1 VPPAV
6 APWEPLC
13 VADVPAVALPHARA
27 HESVALR
34 KARSVSPPSPASSPS
49 LHSYVRCNACM
60 PFGTQAKQKLCDAMI
75 MDDENA
81 EPEATTMS
89 RANRMEAP
97 IRREAEAIFYV
108 VLLPSIN
115 LLPVFD

>member
-1 VPPAV
+1 
-6 APWEPLC
+6 
-13 VADVPAVALPHARA
+13 
-27 HESVALR
+27 
-34 KARSVSPPSPASSPS
+34 
-49 LHSYVRCNACM
+49 M

-97 IRREAEAIFYV
+97 IRREAEAIFRCPPVYTSFTRLTDSMT
-108 VLLPSIN
+108 LLLVPKFGPPGLRPVGLRLGPS
-115 LLPVFD
+115 